1 MKRRRY
7 KAALPF
13 ALIVSLFL
21 AFLAQRPADY
31 KHVEIVRV
39 IDGDTVEIK
48 GGKAARYIGID
59 TPETRKK
66 TEKGWVKASDPYGEE
81 AKRLNEQ
88 LVLGKDVRLEF
99 DVQKQDRYKRLLVH
113 CFVKDGDKEV
123 LVQAEI
129 LKNGLA
135 YLYTFPP
142 NVRYTKIL
150 VEALKDARANRRGVW
165 SQDLTIAST
174 DAEQYVGQRKI
185 VEGKVTRARSL
196 EKFAQLTL
204 EGLKVVIFRKDLE
217 IFLNEGISPASFYK
231 GKNIRVFGMI
241 KEYKGEPEI
250 IVSHPTHI
258 EVVDVP

>member
-7 KAALPF
+7 KAVFPV
-13 ALIVSLFL
+13 ALIASLFL

-31 KHVEIVRV
+31 KHVEVIRV

-66 TEKGWVKASDPYGEE
+66 TEKGWKKVSDPYGEE
-81 AKRLNEQ
+81 AKRFNEQ
-88 LVLGKDVRLEF
+88 LVLGKDIRFEF
-99 DVQKQDRYKRLLVH
+99 DVQKQDRYKRLLVY

-123 LVQAEI
+123 FAQAEL

-142 NVRYTKIL
+142 NVKYTKVL
-150 VEALKDARANRRGVW
+150 VEALKSARANRRGVW
-165 SQDLTIAST
+165 SQDLTIPSR
-174 DAEQYVGQRKI
+174 DAAQYVGQRKI

-204 EGLKVVIFRKDLE
+204 EGVKVVIFRKDLE
-217 IFLNEGISPASFYK
+217 LFLNEGISPASFYR
-231 GKNIRVFGMI
+231 GKNVRVFGMI

-250 IVSHPTHI
+250 IVSHSSQI
-258 EVVDVP
+258 EVIDVP

>member
-7 KAALPF
+7 KLAFPF
-13 ALIVSLFL
+13 ALIVSLLL

-31 KHVEIVRV
+31 QHVEIVRV

-66 TEKGWVKASDPYGEE
+66 IANKWVKAADPFGEE
-81 AKRLNEQ
+81 AKRFNEQ
-88 LVLGKDVRLEF
+88 LVSGKEVRFEF
-99 DVQKQDRYKRLLVH
+99 DVQKQDKYKRLLVY
-113 CFVKDGDKEV
+113 CFVKDGDKGEV
-123 LVQAEI
+123 LVQREL
-129 LKNGLA
+129 LKAGLA

-142 NVRYTKIL
+142 NVKYVDVL
-150 VEALKDARANRRGVW
+150 VAALKEAKANRRGVW
-165 SQDLTIAST
+165 SQDLTIASS

-217 IFLNEGISPASFYK
+217 TFLNEGISPASFYK
-231 GKNIRVFGMI
+231 GKNVRVFGMI

-250 IVSHPTHI
+250 IVSHPSQI
-258 EVVDVP
+258 EVIE